1 MKPDTRLTKK
11 ETQYFLDALRIASTV
26 AIIEI
31 LEKRRRKQAGE
42 KK

>member
-11 ETQYFLDALRIASTV
+11 ETQYFLDALWIASSV